1 VKRHKQ
7 TPRGTCPLFNHSS
20 ITLGR
25 EPPLRKCRA
34 VLTFGRLGAA
44 GSTVISQMLDSLAVT
59 YLAFGI
65 GKTMTGQVGATGPEV
80 LQIAAT
86 GYILKFTLAILV
98 TPVIYLS
105 RDFLHNK

>member
-1 VKRHKQ
+1 MS
-7 TPRGTCPLFNHSS
+7 L
-20 ITLGR
+20 TLGK
-25 EPPLRKCRA
+25 L
-34 VLTFGRLGAA
+34 VAA

-65 GKTMTGQVGATGPEV
+65 GKTLTGQVGATGPEV

-86 GYILKFTLAILV
+86 GYILKFTLAIMV

-105 RDFLHNK
+105 RDFLHDK